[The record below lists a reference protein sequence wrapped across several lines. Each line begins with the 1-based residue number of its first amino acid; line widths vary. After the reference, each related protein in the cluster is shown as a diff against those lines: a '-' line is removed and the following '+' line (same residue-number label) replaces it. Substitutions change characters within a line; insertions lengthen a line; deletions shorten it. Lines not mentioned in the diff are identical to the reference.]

1 MKWVTRARPK
11 VDRVAC
17 PWLIQKFVDPQAE
30 FLYVAA
36 DQVMIAA
43 ERENA
48 IPFDVP
54 NVELGHHGNECS
66 FDAVIR
72 KYKLTDAALLK
83 LAHIVR

>member
-17 PWLIQKFVDPQAE
+17 PWLIKKFVDPEAQ
-30 FLYVAA
+30 FLYVPA

-48 IPFDVP
+48 IPFDVS

-72 KYKLTDAALLK
+72 KYNLTDAALLK
-83 LAHIVR
+83 LALIVR